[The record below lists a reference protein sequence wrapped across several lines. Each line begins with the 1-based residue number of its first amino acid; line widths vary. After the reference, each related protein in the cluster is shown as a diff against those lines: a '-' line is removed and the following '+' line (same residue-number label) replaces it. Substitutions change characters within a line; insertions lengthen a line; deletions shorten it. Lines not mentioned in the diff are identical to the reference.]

1 MSGIETLNPKAETA
15 KQDVALEVTVNAAM
29 GVHNVIKSNLGPKG
43 TLKMLVSGAG
53 DIKLTK
59 DGCVLLHEMA
69 FQNPIAS
76 MIGKMATAQDDQTGD
91 GTTSNII
98 FIGEL
103 MKRAQDCIHDG
114 IHPRIITE
122 GYQLASKKALE
133 VLDQLSVPTVDNREM
148 LLNVARTALRTK
160 LAPKLAD
167 KMTDIIVDAVLAIQ
181 KKQGEPVD
189 LHMVE
194 LQEMQHKT
202 DMETQLVKGLV
213 MDHGARHPDMPKR
226 LENCYI
232 LTANVSL
239 EYEKTEVNSSFFYK
253 TAEERQKLVDNERK
267 FIDDRVQQVI
277 DLKKH
282 ICQNNPDA
290 SFVLINQKGIDPIS
304 LNMLAAEKIFALR
317 RAKRRNMERLML
329 ACGGTALNSFEDM
342 DESCLGRAGLVYEH
356 TLGEAKYTF
365 VEDCKTPQSV
375 TILMKGPNRH
385 TINQIKDA
393 VRDGLRATKNVLDDA
408 KVVPGAGAFECM
420 LNKELLEYKASVK
433 GKVKFGVQAFA
444 EAMLSIPKI
453 LSQNAGLDMQ
463 DSLVKVQDAIQEH
476 NKPYGIDLNTGE
488 PVLPADIGVFD
499 NYCVKRQLLH
509 NAPVLASQLLQID
522 SIMRCGMATVKAQA
536 NKD

>member
-1 MSGIETLNPKAETA
+1 MSGLSTLNPKAETA

-98 FIGEL
+98 VIGEL
-103 MKRAQDCIHDG
+103 MKKAQDCIHEG

-122 GYQLASKKALE
+122 GYQLASKKSLE
-133 VLDQLSVPTVDNREM
+133 ILDKLSVSTNEESREM
-148 LLNVARTALRTK
+148 LMNVASTALHTK
-160 LAPKLAD
+160 LKPKLAER
-167 KMTDIIVDAVLAIQ
+167 MTSIIVDAVMAIRT
-181 KKQGEPVD
+181 KQGGVD

-232 LTANVSL
+232 LTCNVSL

-253 TAEERQKLVDNERK
+253 TAEERQKLVDNERQ
-267 FIDDRVQQVI
+267 FIDDRVREVI
-277 DLKKH
+277 NLKRKV
-282 ICQNNPDA
+282 CESDPDA

-329 ACGGTALNSFEDM
+329 ACGGTALNSFEEM
-342 DESCLGRAGLVYEH
+342 DESCLGRAGLVYEQS
-356 TLGEAKYTF
+356 LGEAKYTF
-365 VEDCKTPQSV
+365 VEECRTPQSV
-375 TILMKGPNRH
+375 TILMKAPNRH
-385 TINQIKDA
+385 SLNQIKDA
-393 VRDGLRATKNVLDDA
+393 VRDGLRATKNVLDDER
-408 KVVPGAGAFECM
+408 VVPGAGAFELM
-420 LNKELLEYKASVK
+420 LHRELQEYKRGIK
-433 GKVKFGVQAFA
+433 GKVKFGVSAFA

-453 LSQNAGLDMQ
+453 LSQNAGLDSQ
-463 DSLVKVQDAIQEH
+463 DSLVKVQDKIEETKIPH
-476 NKPYGIDLNTGE
+476 GIDLNTGE
-488 PVLPADIGVFD
+488 PVQPKDIGVFD

>member
-1 MSGIETLNPKAETA
+1 MSGLSTLNPKAESA

-98 FIGEL
+98 VIGEL
-103 MKRAQDCIHDG
+103 MKKAQDCIHDG

-122 GYQLASKKALE
+122 GYQLASKKSLE
-133 VLDQLSVPTVDNREM
+133 ILDKLAVTASDDSREM
-148 LLNVARTALRTK
+148 LMNVASTALHTK
-160 LAPKLAD
+160 LKPKLALR
-167 KMTDIIVDAVLAIQ
+167 MTSIIVDAVLAIRS
-181 KKQGEPVD
+181 KQGSVD

-226 LENCYI
+226 LENCHI
-232 LTANVSL
+232 LIANVSL

-253 TAEERQKLVDNERK
+253 TAEERQKLVDNERQ
-267 FIDDRVQQVI
+267 FIDDRVRDVI
-277 DLKKH
+277 NLKRKV
-282 ICQNNPDA
+282 CESNPDA

-329 ACGGTALNSFEDM
+329 ACGGTALNSFEEM
-342 DESCLGRAGLVYEH
+342 DESCLGRAGLVYEQS
-356 TLGEAKYTF
+356 LGEAKYTF
-365 VEDCKTPQSV
+365 VEECKTPQSV
-375 TILMKGPNRH
+375 TILMKAPNRH
-385 TINQIKDA
+385 SLNQIKDA
-393 VRDGLRATKNVLDDA
+393 VRDGLRATKNVLDDRR
-408 KVVPGAGAFECM
+408 VVPGAGAFELM
-420 LNKELLEYKASVK
+420 LHRELQEYKRGIK
-433 GKVKFGVQAFA
+433 GKVKFGVNAFA
-444 EAMLSIPKI
+444 EAMLAIPKI
-453 LSQNAGLDMQ
+453 LSQNAGLDSQ
-463 DSLVKVQDAIQEH
+463 DSLVKVQDKIEETNIPH
-476 NKPYGIDLNTGE
+476 GIDLNTGE
-488 PVLPADIGVFD
+488 PVQPKDIGVYD